1 MITDYYSILSVDINA
16 DLETIKKAFRKQIAL
31 YHPENNKSLEA
42 KEKFDIL
49 IEAFNVLS
57 NNKKRA
63 EYDIILEKSFSN
75 KPMVIT
81 PKEEKTYE
89 NWQKEAK
96 KKSKKSWESDLTD
109 LLLLDLFLDVSM
121 FGVFDDFGDIIGDSL
136 GDVFDLF

>member
-1 MITDYYSILSVDINA
+1 MITDYYSILDIEKNA
-16 DLETIKKAFRKQIAL
+16 DIETIKKAFRTQIAL
-31 YHPENNKSLEA
+31 YHPENNKSPEA

-57 NNKKRA
+57 DEKKRK

-81 PKEEKTYE
+81 PKEEKTYTD
-89 NWQKEAK
+89 WKKEAK
-96 KKSKKSWESDLTD
+96 RKSKRSWESDLTD
-109 LLLLDLFLDVSM
+109 LLLLDLFFDVGM
-121 FGVFDDFGDIIGDSL
+121 FGMFDDFGDIIGDTI

>member
-31 YHPENNKSLEA
+31 YHPENNKSPEA
-42 KEKFDIL
+42 KEKFDII